1 MPKKGYDELVGRAVN
16 NPKFRARL
24 LKDPEGVIADEGFDV
39 PADVI
44 ETLKNIDP
52 DTAEAAIK
60 AAEASVGDRRAA
72 T

>member
-16 NPKFRARL
+16 DRNFRARL
-24 LKDPEGVIADEGFDV
+24 LKDPEGVIANGGYEVPDEV
-39 PADVI
+39 L

-52 DTAEAAIK
+52 DIADEAIR
-60 AAEASVGDRRAA
+60 AAEDKVGDRRAA